1 MSKYY
6 EVIFADRLTILP
18 SSYLYIHTYNI
29 YMQLVIYTASLS
41 KYADP
46 LLDILDPNHVRIT
59 VFMTC
64 IREGVDF
71 CVCVFFSYS
80 KL

>member
-1 MSKYY
+1 
-6 EVIFADRLTILP
+6 
-18 SSYLYIHTYNI
+18 
-29 YMQLVIYTASLS
+29 MQLVIYTASLS

-71 CVCVFFSYS
+71 CVCFFHTQNCSESVRGYS
-80 KL
+80 EKIAFFMKVRKPYYGHKLF